1 MNILLIHQYFLTPNG
16 SGGSRFNEMT
26 RIWSENGHDIT
37 VLSGMIYHNSGK
49 KYPQFRGKTF
59 AEEIHSDSVRV
70 IRCHDSEGGQN
81 NFFSRFKVYF
91 VFVITSIWA
100 GLFKTQRKYD
110 IIVVTSPPLFVGLTA
125 YVISKI
131 KKVPFIFE
139 IRDLWPESA
148 VDTGVIKSKILIKL
162 AFFFEKFI
170 YRNALAINVL
180 TPAFRETLI
189 RKKHVPENKIF
200 YVSNAADF
208 SISENLVNSFNYKNF
223 RSELGISDET
233 LVIIYVGAHGVAN
246 ALDQILDAAK
256 ILKNDNVLF
265 LLIGDGM
272 LKGSLVQRA
281 IAEEINNVRF
291 IDPVSKFDVF
301 KYILSS
307 DIGTSVLK
315 KNDTFKTVFS
325 NKTFDYMSCKK
336 PILMA
341 IDGVSRDLIDD
352 SKSGIFVEPENAYDF
367 ANKVHYYINNPQ
379 FLLEHGLNGYNYA
392 RANFDRDY
400 LANSYITNIEN
411 YLKTYSK

>member
-49 KYPQFRGKTF
+49 KYPQFHGKKF

-70 IRCHDSEGGQN
+70 IRCHDSAGGQD
-81 NFFSRFKVYF
+81 NFISRLKVYF
-91 VFVITSIWA
+91 VFVITAIWA

-110 IIVVTSPPLFVGLTA
+110 IIVVTSPPLFVGLIA
-125 YVISKI
+125 YVISRI
-131 KKVPFIFE
+131 KRVPFIFE

-148 VDTGVIKSKILIKL
+148 IDTGVIKSKILIKL
-162 AFFFEKFI
+162 ALLFERFI
-170 YRNALAINVL
+170 YKNALAINVL

-189 RKKHVPENKIF
+189 RMKHVPENKIF

-246 ALDQILDAAK
+246 GLDQILDAAK
-256 ILKNDNVLF
+256 ILKNDKVLF
-265 LLIGDGM
+265 LLLGDGM
-272 LKGSLVQRA
+272 LKRSLVQRSV
-281 IAEEINNVRF
+281 AEEINNVRF
-291 IDPVSKFDVF
+291 IDPVSKLDVF

-307 DIGTSVLK
+307 DIGTSVLI

-341 IDGVSRDLIDD
+341 IDGISRDLIED
-352 SKSGIFVEPENAYDF
+352 SKSGIFVEPENPYDF

-392 RANFDRDY
+392 KVNFDRDY
-400 LANSYITNIEN
+400 LANSYITNIQN
-411 YLKTYSK
+411 YLKIYSK